1 MEDSSRDGA
10 HSRDADWLVM
20 TSIFIT
26 TRFSQSEVEIW
37 ASTQFREPKFSLQNC
52 FFKSGK
58 IWTAK
63 RHATA
68 LERTKSNENKNAV
81 QQKRVP
87 IKQKQNTGPG
97 GNPRKI
103 DGNKGANVGRTTKDT
118 ETERRPFISSANLK
132 RAIEKKAQNEQNTH
146 THQHT
151 NTRTHSGCTCLARS
165 ATVRILTPRRGVQF
179 QTDNS
184 GIVF

>member
-68 LERTKSNENKNAV
+68 LERTKSNENKNGV
-81 QQKRVP
+81 QQKTRSN
-87 IKQKQNTGPG
+87 Q
-97 GNPRKI
+97 
-103 DGNKGANVGRTTKDT
+103 T
-118 ETERRPFISSANLK
+118 ETKHGPRRKPKENRRKQGRQCRPDNKRHGNRAATIHQQRQSQTSNRKKGPK
-132 RAIEKKAQNEQNTH
+132 RAKHTH
-146 THQHT
+146 TP
-151 NTRTHSGCTCLARS
+151 TH
-165 ATVRILTPRRGVQF
+165 
-179 QTDNS
+179 
-184 GIVF
+184 